1 MKKEDRIAIKFRHN
15 SFRTMVANYIEEN
28 NTIYRN
34 DLGFL
39 EAMRLFEKEDE
50 VEILLPMLPLENQL
64 RFISKNNRTLISSD
78 NSPFIKSLIRV
89 LENIEL

>member
-28 NTIYRN
+28 ANTYRN
-34 DLGFL
+34 DVRFL

-50 VEILLPMLPLENQL
+50 VEVFLPILPLRNMV
-64 RFISKNNRTLISSD
+64 IIVSKNNRAAITNE
-78 NSPFIKSLIRV
+78 NSPFIESLIRA
-89 LENIEL
+89 LEKIEF